1 MDFDMKVID
10 KGLQGKGHSVAFV
23 KLAGEDGST
32 LKLILDSRSQLA
44 AFELEEELTVRLCQE
59 QRKMDEYKEDEVM
72 SDEIQE

>member
-1 MDFDMKVID
+1 MKVID
-10 KGLQGKGHSVAFV
+10 KGLQGKGHSIAFV
-23 KLAGEDGST
+23 KLVGDDGST